1 VRAGAGE
8 RGAQATGLSALAP
21 VVFSGGG
28 ALGRRLVERCAREG
42 LPLTVVT
49 QDLEALE
56 ELRAQGIGAVYGDA
70 AQPEVLRAAGLADAK
85 MIVVTNPALMEK
97 MRVCGAARAINPRIA
112 IVATA
117 AGEAER
123 AWLQEFG
130 AAHTCDPLEEASDA
144 LLRAIHAGL

>member
-1 VRAGAGE
+1 M
-8 RGAQATGLSALAP
+8 
-21 VVFSGGG
+21 
-28 ALGRRLVERCAREG
+28 EG

-56 ELRAQGIGAVYGDA
+56 ELRALGLGAVYGDA
-70 AQPEVLRAAGLADAK
+70 AQAEVLRAAGLADAK
-85 MIVVTNPALMEK
+85 MIVITNPALMEK
-97 MRVCGAARAINPRIA
+97 MRICGAVRAVSPRIA

-130 AAHTCDPLEEASDA
+130 AAHVCDPLDEASDA
-144 LLRAIHAGL
+144 LMRAIHAAL